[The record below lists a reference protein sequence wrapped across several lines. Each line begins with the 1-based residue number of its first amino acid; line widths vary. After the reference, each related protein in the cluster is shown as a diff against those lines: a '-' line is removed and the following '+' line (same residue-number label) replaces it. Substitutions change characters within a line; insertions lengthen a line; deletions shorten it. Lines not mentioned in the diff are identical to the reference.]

1 MSGSVLFAAIEMTLR
16 GEGELCQGWY
26 ISKYLQMTR
35 SEP

>member
-1 MSGSVLFAAIEMTLR
+1 MANSVLFAANEKKLR
-16 GEGELCQGWY
+16 REEELCQGSY